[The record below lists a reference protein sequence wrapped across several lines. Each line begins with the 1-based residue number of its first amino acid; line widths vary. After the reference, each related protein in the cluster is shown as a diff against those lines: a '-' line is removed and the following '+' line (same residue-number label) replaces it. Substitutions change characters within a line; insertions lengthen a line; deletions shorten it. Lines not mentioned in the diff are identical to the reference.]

1 MQKRRICKYKFVE
14 NILKYFIFKIIF
26 KNFKIILSEL
36 NLLQG
41 LTHPFICSLWYA
53 FQVKN

>member
-14 NILKYFIFKIIF
+14 NILKYFKIIF